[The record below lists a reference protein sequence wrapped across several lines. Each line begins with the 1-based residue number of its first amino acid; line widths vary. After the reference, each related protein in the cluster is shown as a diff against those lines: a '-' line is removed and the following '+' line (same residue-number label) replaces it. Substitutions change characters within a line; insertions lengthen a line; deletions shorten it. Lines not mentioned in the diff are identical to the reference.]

1 MSAARRQDVAS
12 RRHLRYP
19 AAMAFDLII
28 FDMDGTLVD
37 SEPIANR
44 VFFEKLVGLGLDPR
58 FDAAT
63 VAHDLTGLSLPS
75 CFTLVQERYGIILPA
90 DFETDLQT
98 ETFRRFDGELKAIEG
113 AAEMLEQV
121 HMPKCIASSSE
132 LDKIALSL
140 KLCGLAEHFPDCFSA
155 QQVARGKPEPDLFL
169 FAAERM
175 GAKPAACAVVEDSLP
190 GATAGIRAGMTVFA
204 YRPEPQDARRADFA
218 DLGCRVFADMAA
230 LPGLLL
236 ADPRTG

>member
-1 MSAARRQDVAS
+1 MS
-12 RRHLRYP
+12 
-19 AAMAFDLII
+19 FDLII

-58 FDAAT
+58 YDEAT

-75 CFTLVQERYGIILPA
+75 CFRLVQERYGIVLPE
-90 DFETDLQT
+90 DFETHLQA
-98 ETFRRFDGELKAIEG
+98 ETFRRFDRELKAIEG

-121 HMPKCIASSSE
+121 HQRKCIASSSE
-132 LDKIALSL
+132 LDKITLSL
-140 KLCGLAEHFPDCFSA
+140 ELCGLAGHFPHRFSA

-175 GAKPAACAVVEDSLP
+175 KALPSRCAVVEDSLP

-204 YRPEPQDARRADFA
+204 YRPGARDPRRAAFV
-218 DLGCRVFADMAA
+218 DLGCRVFRTMAE
-230 LPGLLL
+230 LPALLL
-236 ADPRTG
+236 AA